1 MQNCPSNFHSFS
13 FQSSNFQFCQFSSL
27 TFNFCQ
33 WRILLNPSYGL
44 PLMSLKR
51 QHFSFFFF
59 SKLKEKKKKMYKKKK
74 KRKEKENICS
84 EIKTEESLH
93 TKIPN
98 LENLDTIIEGLA
110 SLFVVPETN
119 FPHEMLAMIASFID
133 KSCQF
138 EALELL
144 ATLCFFMFCHDL
156 LNSTKLLV
164 SPGDPS
170 SSQISSS
177 AKYCGRFFG

>member
-51 QHFSFFFF
+51 HRFSFFFF
-59 SKLKEKKKKMYKKKK
+59 SKLKEKKKKMYKKRK

-93 TKIPN
+93 TQIPN
-98 LENLDTIIEGLA
+98 LEWKHSDHVGSLAELPNSWLARPIAFPILWTNHLQWLSEESTAIFCTWTNLRAWRISWWNKKLSGVQQVMAE
-110 SLFVVPETN
+110 
-119 FPHEMLAMIASFID
+119 HE
-133 KSCQF
+133 
-138 EALELL
+138 EAQ
-144 ATLCFFMFCHDL
+144 CC
-156 LNSTKLLV
+156 
-164 SPGDPS
+164 
-170 SSQISSS
+170 
-177 AKYCGRFFG
+177 

>member
-1 MQNCPSNFHSFS
+1 MTGVQTCA
-13 FQSSNFQFCQFSSL
+13 
-27 TFNFCQ
+27 
-33 WRILLNPSYGL
+33 L
-44 PLMSLKR
+44 PIYLRGTTTLP
-51 QHFSFFFF
+51 
-59 SKLKEKKKKMYKKKK
+59 
-74 KRKEKENICS
+74 

-98 LENLDTIIEGLA
+98 LEKLDTIEEGLA

-119 FPHEMLAMIASFID
+119 FPHEMLALIASFID

-170 SSQISSS
+170 SSQIRSS